1 MSGHANGGGV
11 HAVPFRVLM
20 QVFGALL
27 ILTVLTVFLA
37 NYHFGPF
44 DLWIAMGI
52 ATVKALLVALFFMH
66 LRWDRPFNGVIFLC
80 SLVFL
85 FIFIGFCL
93 FDTASYQGQV
103 EQRQTD
109 LILQGK

>member
-1 MSGHANGGGV
+1 MNGQANGGV
-11 HAVPFRVLM
+11 HAVPLRVLA

-27 ILTVLTVFLA
+27 ILTVLTVVLA

-52 ATVKALLVALFFMH
+52 ATLKALLVALFFMH

-80 SLVFL
+80 SLVFV

-93 FDTASYQGQV
+93 LDTSSYQDQV
-103 EQRQTD
+103 KLRQND
-109 LILQGK
+109 LLMQKK